1 MRIVIN
7 KQTNK
12 QTNLLTNYLHGE
24 ESLKSHEYRSYSR
37 HYPNF
42 MSRKLLPGSPKD
54 RVSEE
59 DCN

>member
-1 MRIVIN
+1 MRIV
-7 KQTNK
+7 TNK
-12 QTNLLTNYLHGE
+12 PTNKLTNYLRGE
-24 ESLKSHEYRSYSR
+24 ESLKSHEYRGYSR

-42 MSRKLLPGSPKD
+42 IILKLLPDIPKD